1 LFACLTPPCVRFTS
15 DQDQLLKVLNV
26 LPVALLAWLAGCSTQ
41 EVPLNDTLPKLTAQ
55 ALLPAVTANE
65 YCNPQ
70 MDSDILFGTGLL
82 MFEDGS
88 RDVAQTCLVMA
99 APKHPRAFCYL
110 SRMVMQSGDL
120 SKNKDL
126 VFNYTGYAA
135 KQNDW
140 CAEYGMYDM
149 YSSGTLGAKKDA
161 ALAMRWLLRSSQH
174 GYPDARKQLIKQYE
188 EQGNLA
194 EAYAWSKFL
203 TDAEDARIGATLE
216 PRMSAAQI
224 AEADKRYNEL
234 VPQVA
239 SKAALD
245 AEERAEDGARYSAQI
260 YQDYPDTFKGLTSAE
275 RYAYMSQSIGDAM
288 DLPFIRNRDHVLIYI
303 VINRAAQLKKP
314 DANIANDQRIVTLIE
329 DKRLTVDETIES
341 GLRVVKTFYR

>member
-1 LFACLTPPCVRFTS
+1 MKL
-15 DQDQLLKVLNV
+15 LNV
-26 LPVALLAWLAGCSTQ
+26 FPLALLTWLAGCSTQ

-65 YCNPQ
+65 YCNPL

-99 APKHPRAFCYL
+99 APNHPRAFCYL
-110 SRMVMQSGDL
+110 STMVMQSGDL
-120 SKNKDL
+120 SKNKNQ
-126 VFNYTGYAA
+126 VFNYTAYAA

-161 ALAMRWLLRSSQH
+161 KLAMRWLLRSSQH
-174 GYPDARKQLIKQYE
+174 GYPDAQKELISQYE
-188 EQGNLA
+188 KQDNLP

-203 TDAEDARIGATLE
+203 IDTEDAAIGTTLKT
-216 PRMSAAQI
+216 RMSPSQV
-224 AEADKRYNEL
+224 AEADKRYNDL

-239 SKAALD
+239 SKAALA
-245 AEERAEDGARYSAQI
+245 AEERAEDVARYSAQI

-275 RYAYMSQSIGDAM
+275 RQAYMTRSIGDAM

-303 VINRAAQLKKP
+303 VINRAAELKKP
-314 DANIANDQRIVTLIE
+314 GANIANDQRIITLIE

>member
-1 LFACLTPPCVRFTS
+1 
-15 DQDQLLKVLNV
+15 
-26 LPVALLAWLAGCSTQ
+26 
-41 EVPLNDTLPKLTAQ
+41 
-55 ALLPAVTANE
+55 
-65 YCNPQ
+65 
-70 MDSDILFGTGLL
+70 
-82 MFEDGS
+82 
-88 RDVAQTCLVMA
+88 
-99 APKHPRAFCYL
+99 
-110 SRMVMQSGDL
+110 
-120 SKNKDL
+120 
-126 VFNYTGYAA
+126 
-135 KQNDW
+135 
-140 CAEYGMYDM
+140 MYDM

-203 TDAEDARIGATLE
+203 TDAEDARIGATLKT
-216 PRMSAAQI
+216 RMSAAQI

-245 AEERAEDGARYSAQI
+245 AEERAEDVARYSAQI